1 MTFRK
6 NNKTISGAILFI
18 LLTLV
23 SSVSIASP
31 LEDTVITAA
40 VREAFRAEKDIPEK
54 HIEVATTDKIVALR
68 GIVDTKLQADRAIE
82 VAFSIDN
89 VLDVTDHLKVRNSSS
104 VITDSLLTAK
114 TKGKIRHLS
123 INKKIDKGY
132 DLHVE
137 TTNQVI
143 HIFGEVSSAVDINT
157 IIEAIKTIN
166 NVKSVKTNIMVK

>member
-1 MTFRK
+1 MFEIHPILKEIKETLYSAGAVYASMTG
-6 NNKTISGAILFI
+6 TG
-18 LLTLV
+18 
-23 SSVSIASP
+23 SSIYG
-31 LEDTVITAA
+31 I
-40 VREAFRAEKDIPEK
+40 FEKDIPEK

-123 INKKIDKGY
+123 INKKIFAPDK
-132 DLHVE
+132 
-137 TTNQVI
+137 TSCPKNKW
-143 HIFGEVSSAVDINT
+143 
-157 IIEAIKTIN
+157 IK
-166 NVKSVKTNIMVK
+166 